1 MTNLGLFEKIM
12 FGLLALTII
21 AAGFALARFDD
32 RVNQCEVLGGTMV
45 KTPDGWVC
53 FKMVRIEKTT

>member
-1 MTNLGLFEKIM
+1 MGKFEKILI
-12 FGLLALTII
+12 GLVVLVII
-21 AAGFALARFDD
+21 ASGFALARFDD
-32 RVNQCEVLGGTMV
+32 QVNQCEVLGGTMV